1 MKDDDGRIKLRDVV
15 ALLINL
21 PEQGLQRGDVGT
33 IVEVF
38 QQTPHHPGG
47 YIAEFVAESGE
58 VYALADITDA
68 TQLVQL
74 RFRRK
79 AA

>member
-1 MKDDDGRIKLRDVV
+1 MNEIKLHDVV
-15 ALLINL
+15 ALLMDL
-21 PEQGLQRGDVGT
+21 PEQGLQRGNVVT
-33 IVEVF
+33 VVEVF
-38 QQTPHHPGG
+38 QPTPHDPGG
-47 YIAEFVAESGE
+47 YIVEFVAEPGDM
-58 VYALADITDA
+58 YALVDIIDA

>member
-1 MKDDDGRIKLRDVV
+1 MNQIKLHDVV
-15 ALLINL
+15 ALLIDL
-21 PEQGLQRGDVGT
+21 PDEGLQRGDVGT
-33 IVEVF
+33 VVEVF
-38 QQTPHHPGG
+38 QPTAHHPGG
-47 YIAEFVAESGE
+47 YIVEFVAESGE

-68 TQLVQL
+68 AQLVQL

>member
-1 MKDDDGRIKLRDVV
+1 MNEIKLHDVV
-15 ALLINL
+15 ALLMDL
-21 PEQGLQRGDVGT
+21 PEHGLQRGDVGT
-33 IVEVF
+33 VVEVF
-38 QQTPHHPGG
+38 QPTPHHPGG
-47 YIAEFVAESGE
+47 YIVEFVAESGE